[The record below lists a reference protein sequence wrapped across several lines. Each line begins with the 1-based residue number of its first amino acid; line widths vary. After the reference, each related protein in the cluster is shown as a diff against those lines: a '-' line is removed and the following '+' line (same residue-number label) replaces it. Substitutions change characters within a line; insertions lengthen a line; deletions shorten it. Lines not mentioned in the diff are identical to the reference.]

1 MDKNL
6 VLLTLEYSYL
16 VNSSKTTY
24 FQTNN
29 GLWNHYQIGEN
40 IISSN
45 LRNNLQVIDNL
56 GSIENEIN
64 KISQTNENYIRTIK
78 PLINNQLI
86 TISINGS
93 KEFINSSRIRIL
105 KSYNQ
110 INYKQIKLSSNEFRK
125 LDNEPCE
132 FLVMLNKL
140 SLRYNVEILIDNIDT
155 EFKNVDKKSTNYS
168 IYILGNQD
176 NITVTESQI
185 RILIDNSLN
194 GFHIDSIDIDLSL
207 IPIIGG
213 IELFNFSQ
221 IAKQLGS
228 NIYIPDLLP
237 ELFNSKILH
246 STQRLKIWITSKEI
260 YQIIMTKDILKN
272 LIDRVLGEQD
282 ALVVK
287 EIDLTKVKIDLI
299 TLFNQSKILGIMF
312 KYGTFIQV
320 PSLGETS
327 SYKIKVQGQSTD
339 SINESIHELTLLSS
353 DYYTININFR
363 NCFNDELEYYLTNLI
378 EMKKTCIISYNQYGI
393 EINGLSQEIKQIL
406 RELSA
411 NYYFW
416 RSLLNNFTINLR
428 IEINNDQK
436 DFISG
441 KKNGKIIKILN
452 QLNNLAIIK
461 FNPFNEYNFFI
472 DLKLMSNND
481 MVINNLMTGIELIEL
496 ELPAELKFNI
506 PEVFHKSIIGNGGSI
521 IQSIMKKYNVFI
533 KFSSNFNT
541 AEDKVF
547 YSFKRCN
554 NVLIKCPNKNSKN
567 IGLVKQEIDQL
578 VMHCCLN
585 SRPVTNGG
593 TIYNTTNF
601 ELWKSHYVLIINRDY
616 NLKFINNLEI
626 ETNTYI
632 NFPDTIEEFGSADKL
647 IIPIK
652 GSDTKSVLCA
662 QKLSQFLPQNYQF
675 RVTYCPGRFDN
686 LLSRFNKEFH
696 DKIIIPFKVLLKIE
710 VSVRTI
716 ENSHHEILLSYFAP
730 SDISVAINNLTLFLR
745 EKSFLILDKQ
755 DLQFNPI
762 IEVSNPVNKLKPI
775 TNYATSG
782 KAKKIVKHQNQN
794 QNQNLSFA
802 LPGINYTNPL
812 QSINNYVHYI
822 G

>member
-16 VNSSKTTY
+16 VNSSNTTY

-29 GLWNHYQIGEN
+29 GLWNHYQVGEN

-45 LRNNLQVIDNL
+45 VQTNLRVIDNL
-56 GSIENEIN
+56 GSIENEVKKIN
-64 KISQTNENYIRTIK
+64 QTSENYISTIK
-78 PLINNQLI
+78 PQVNNQLI
-86 TISINGS
+86 TVSINGT
-93 KEFINSSRIRIL
+93 KDFINDSRIRIL
-105 KSYNQ
+105 QSYNQ
-110 INYKQIKLSSNEFRK
+110 VNYKQIKLSTNEFRK
-125 LDNEPCE
+125 LDNDPCE

-140 SLRYNVEILIDNIDT
+140 SLGYNVEILIDNIDT
-155 EFKNVDKKSTNYS
+155 EFKNVDKKSTNYY
-168 IYILGNQD
+168 IYILGKQD
-176 NITVTESQI
+176 NITITESQV
-185 RILIDNSLN
+185 RILIDNMLN
-194 GFHIDSIDIDLSL
+194 GFHIDSVDIDLSL

-221 IAKQLGS
+221 IAKQLDS

-237 ELFNSKILH
+237 ELFNSKILD
-246 STQRLKIWITSKEI
+246 TTKNLKIWITSKEI
-260 YQIIMTKDILKN
+260 YQILITKDILKN
-272 LIDRVLGEQD
+272 LINRILEEQNT
-282 ALVVK
+282 LVIK

-299 TLFNQSKILGIMF
+299 TLFNQSNILGIMF

-320 PSLGETS
+320 PSLGEVDN
-327 SYKIKVQGQSTD
+327 YKIKVQGQSIE

-363 NCFNDELEYYLTNLI
+363 NYFNKELEYYLINL
-378 EMKKTCIISYNQYGI
+378 MHLKKTCIITYNQNGI

-406 RELSA
+406 SKLNA

-416 RSLLNNFTINLR
+416 HSVLNNFTINLR

-472 DLKLMSNND
+472 DLKLISDND
-481 MVINNLMTGIELIEL
+481 LVISNLMTGIELIEL

-533 KFSSNFNT
+533 KFSSNFNSSQ
-541 AEDKVF
+541 DKIF

-554 NVLIKCPNKNSKN
+554 NVLIKCPKKNSKN
-567 IGLVKQEIDQL
+567 ISLVKQEIGQL

-585 SRPVTNGG
+585 NKPVTNGG

-601 ELWKSHYVLIINRDY
+601 ELRKSHYVLMVNQNY

-632 NFPDTIEEFGSADKL
+632 NFPDSIEEFGNADKL

-652 GSDTKSVLCA
+652 GSDTKSILCA
-662 QKLSQFLPQNYQF
+662 QKLCQFLPQNYQF
-675 RVTYCPGRFDN
+675 RITYCPGRFDN
-686 LLSRFNKEFH
+686 EISRFNKEFH
-696 DKIIIPFKVLLKIE
+696 DRIIIPFKVLLKIE
-710 VSVRTI
+710 VSVKTA
-716 ENSHHEILLSYFAP
+716 ENSHHEIMLSYFAP
-730 SDISVAINNLTLFLR
+730 SDVSVAINNLTLYLR
-745 EKSFLILDKQ
+745 EKNFLILDKLY
-755 DLQFNPI
+755 LQLNPI
-762 IEVSNPVNKLKPI
+762 IEVSNPVANKLKPI
-775 TNYATSG
+775 TNYATGG
-782 KAKKIVKHQNQN
+782 KSKKYLQNQN
-794 QNQNLSFA
+794 QNPLA
-802 LPGINYTNPL
+802 LPRIDYATPL

>member
-1 MDKNL
+1 MEKNL

-16 VNSSKTTY
+16 VNSSNTTY

-29 GLWNHYQIGEN
+29 GLWNHYQVGEN

-45 LRNNLQVIDNL
+45 VQNNLRVIDNL
-56 GSIENEIN
+56 GSIENEVK
-64 KISQTNENYIRTIK
+64 KISQTSQNYISTIK
-78 PLINNQLI
+78 PQVNNQLI
-86 TISINGS
+86 TVSINGT
-93 KEFINSSRIRIL
+93 KDFINDSRIRIL
-105 KSYNQ
+105 QSYNQ
-110 INYKQIKLSSNEFRK
+110 INYKQIKLSTNEFRK
-125 LDNEPCE
+125 LDNDPCKL
-132 FLVMLNKL
+132 LVMLNKL

-155 EFKNVDKKSTNYS
+155 EFKNVDKKSTNYY

-176 NITVTESQI
+176 NITITESQV
-185 RILIDNSLN
+185 RILIDNMLN
-194 GFHIDSIDIDLSL
+194 GFHIDSVDIDLSL

-221 IAKQLGS
+221 IAKQSDS

-237 ELFNSKILH
+237 ELFNSKILN
-246 STQRLKIWITSKEI
+246 TTKNLKIWITSKEI
-260 YQIIMTKDILKN
+260 YQILITKDILNN
-272 LIDRVLGEQD
+272 LINRILEEQNT
-282 ALVVK
+282 LVIK

-299 TLFNQSKILGIMF
+299 TLFNQSNILGIMF

-320 PSLGETS
+320 PSLGEADK
-327 SYKIKVQGQSTD
+327 YKIKVQGQSVE

-363 NCFNDELEYYLTNLI
+363 NCFNKELEYYLINL
-378 EMKKTCIISYNQYGI
+378 MHLKKTCIITYNQYGI
-393 EINGLSQEIKQIL
+393 EINGSSKEIKQIL
-406 RELSA
+406 SKLNA

-416 RSLLNNFTINLR
+416 RSILNHFTINLR

-472 DLKLMSNND
+472 DLKLISDND
-481 MVINNLMTGIELIEL
+481 LVISNLMTGIELIEL

-533 KFSSNFNT
+533 KFSSNFNST
-541 AEDKVF
+541 QDKIF

-554 NVLIKCPNKNSKN
+554 NVLIKCPKKNSKN
-567 IGLVKQEIDQL
+567 ISLVKQEIDQL

-585 SRPVTNGG
+585 NKPVTNGG

-601 ELWKSHYVLIINRDY
+601 ELRKSHYVLMVNQNY

-632 NFPDTIEEFGSADKL
+632 NFPDSIEEFGNADRL

-652 GSDTKSVLCA
+652 GSDTKSILCA
-662 QKLSQFLPQNYQF
+662 QKLCQFLPQNYQF
-675 RVTYCPGRFDN
+675 RITYCPGRFDN
-686 LLSRFNKEFH
+686 EISRSNKEFH
-696 DKIIIPFKVLLKIE
+696 DRIIIPFKVLLKIE
-710 VSVRTI
+710 VSVKTT
-716 ENSHHEILLSYFAP
+716 ENSHHEIMLSYFAP
-730 SDISVAINNLTLFLR
+730 SDISVAINNLTLYLR
-745 EKSFLILDKQ
+745 EKNFLILDKSY
-755 DLQFNPI
+755 LQLNPI
-762 IEVSNPVNKLKPI
+762 IEVSNPVANKLKPI

-782 KAKKIVKHQNQN
+782 KSKKYLQNQN
-794 QNQNLSFA
+794 QNSAIA
-802 LPGINYTNPL
+802 LPRIDYDTPL
-812 QSINNYVHYI
+812 SSINNYVHYI